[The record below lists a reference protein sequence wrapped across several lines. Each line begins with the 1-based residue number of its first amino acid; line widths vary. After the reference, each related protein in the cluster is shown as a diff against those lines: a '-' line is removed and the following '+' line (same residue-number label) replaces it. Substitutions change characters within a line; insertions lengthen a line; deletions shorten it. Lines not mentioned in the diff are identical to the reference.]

1 MKIGNREFDVKN
13 KTYIMGI
20 LNVTPDSFSDGG
32 KWNQREAALSHAWEM
47 AEEGADIIDIGGES
61 TRPGHQQ
68 ITEEEEISRIVPVIE
83 AVKRE
88 LDLPVS
94 IDTYKAK
101 VAEAALNAGADLV
114 NDIWGLKYDSRMAE
128 LIARSGAACCL
139 MHNKERAQYQDFF
152 PDMLREMQEC
162 VELAK
167 AAGIPDDKIIL
178 DPGVGFGKTREM
190 NLETLC
196 HLERFHELGYPM
208 LLGASRKSVIG
219 LTLDLPADER
229 LEGTL
234 VTTVFAVLKKYAFVR
249 VHDVKENLRAV
260 RMAEAILAAGEGV
273 YELR

>member
-1 MKIGNREFDVKN
+1 
-13 KTYIMGI
+13 
-20 LNVTPDSFSDGG
+20 
-32 KWNQREAALSHAWEM
+32 
-47 AEEGADIIDIGGES
+47 
-61 TRPGHQQ
+61 
-68 ITEEEEISRIVPVIE
+68 
-83 AVKRE
+83 
-88 LDLPVS
+88 
-94 IDTYKAK
+94 
-101 VAEAALNAGADLV
+101 
-114 NDIWGLKYDSRMAE
+114 
-128 LIARSGAACCL
+128 